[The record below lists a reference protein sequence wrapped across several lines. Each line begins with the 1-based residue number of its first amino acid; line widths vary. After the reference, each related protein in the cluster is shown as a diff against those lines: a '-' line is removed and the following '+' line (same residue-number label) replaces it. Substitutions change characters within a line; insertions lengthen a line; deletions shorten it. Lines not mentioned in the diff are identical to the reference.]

1 MKKMHFLFVS
11 TLLVGM
17 LAGCSASPPQT
28 SDTNQQASSG
38 SLSVTDFSGRKVT
51 FSKVPMKIAAL
62 SNGEMDIV
70 YALGGELVGRPTSAA
85 PLANKEAASVEQ
97 IGTPHGMDMEK
108 VALVQPD
115 VVLGNNPLNLKDV
128 PAVEALGS
136 KMILT
141 DANSVAEI
149 KKQIGL
155 FGEVLGKKTRADE
168 QIQAIDKKISEL
180 QKNQPAQKIRA
191 LLVYGAPGTYM
202 AALNNSLSGDI
213 LTIAGGENIAS
224 DYPSLDKYPQYAQL
238 NTEKI
243 MKSNPQVIFFMAHG
257 DTDKVK
263 EGFLKEMQMNAA
275 WNSLDAVKN
284 NRIEVLPSDL
294 FGSNPG
300 TRVMESLALMQKLLL
315 SVK

>member
-1 MKKMHFLFVS
+1 MKNIHCVLLS
-11 TLLVGM
+11 TLLIG
-17 LAGCSASPPQT
+17 LLSGCAASPPQ
-28 SDTNQQASSG
+28 SPDNSQQASSG
-38 SLSVTDFSGRKVT
+38 SLSVTDFAGRKVT
-51 FSKVPMKIAAL
+51 FSKVPTKVAAL

-70 YALGGELVGRPTSAA
+70 YALGGELVGRPTSTA
-85 PLANKEAASVEQ
+85 PLSNKEVAKIEQ
-97 IGTPHGMDMEK
+97 VGTPHGMDLEK

-115 VVLGNNPLNLKDV
+115 VILGNNPLNLKDV
-128 PAVEALGS
+128 PAIESLGS

-149 KKQIGL
+149 QKQIGL
-155 FGEVLGKKTRADE
+155 FGEVLGKKPRADE
-168 QIQAIDKKISEL
+168 QILAIDKKIGEL
-180 QKNQPAQKIRA
+180 QKNLPEQKIRA

-202 AALNNSLSGDI
+202 AALGNSLSGDI
-213 LTIAGGENIAS
+213 LSVAGGENIAA

-243 MKSNPQVIFFMAHG
+243 MKSNPQVIFFMGHG

-263 EGFLKEMQMNAA
+263 EGFLKEMQQNAA

-300 TRVMESLALMQKLLL
+300 TRVIESLELMHKLLL
-315 SVK
+315 SSK